1 MTLTPLLVYVLAQ
14 ADSPAAEAPKATLL
28 TYLKSGGYL
37 SYLLIILSFVAV
49 GLMIRNLIVLRMSR
63 IAPPGVVARLDTLLR
78 ENDTAG
84 ALAFCNAPENRSF
97 ITGVFGGALARCAR
111 SPFGFL
117 ELRAALEESGEAEVD
132 KLHRLTDGI
141 GILAAVGPMLGL
153 LGTVI
158 GMILAFDSI
167 GNVQGAGR
175 SQELAKH
182 MSMALVNTAEGL
194 IVAIPCTVAFA
205 LFRRRIDHLTGE
217 ASAIVEELAGNIE
230 QASGGEKPAAARQAR
245 PGGAPIPRAVAEGTR
260 GVQV

>member
-1 MTLTPLLVYVLAQ
+1 MTPTQLLVYVLAQ
-14 ADSPAAEAPKATLL
+14 ADATPPQESMTLFQFL
-28 TYLKSGGYL
+28 AGAGWL
-37 SYLLIILSFVAV
+37 SYLLIMLSFLAV

-84 ALAFCNAPENRSF
+84 ALAFCNAPGNRSF

-132 KLHRLTDGI
+132 KLHRFTDGI

-153 LGTVI
+153 LGTVF
-158 GMILAFDSI
+158 GMIGAFHSI
-167 GNVQGAGR
+167 GKFEGAAR
-175 SQELAKH
+175 SQELAKF

-194 IVAIPCTVAFA
+194 VVAIPCTVAFA
-205 LFRRRIDHLTGE
+205 LFRRRIDRLTGE

-230 QASGGEKPAAARQAR
+230 QASGGEKPAAPRHAR
-245 PGGAPIPRAVAEGTR
+245 PAGAPIPRAVAEGTR